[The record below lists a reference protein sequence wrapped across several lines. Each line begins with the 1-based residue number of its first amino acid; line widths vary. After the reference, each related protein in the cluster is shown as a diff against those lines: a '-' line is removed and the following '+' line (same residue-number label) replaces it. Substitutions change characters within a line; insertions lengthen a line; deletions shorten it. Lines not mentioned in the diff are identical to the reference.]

1 VFKQACTWLLGLE
14 RSFYRCARNVYR
26 LIGEIFSGSMTDY
39 MIRRARIR
47 VVRDGMPVE
56 PEIRLRG
63 IWPAAVIV
71 PLGLVMWVNHHL

>member
-1 VFKQACTWLLGLE
+1 MCT
-14 RSFYRCARNVYR
+14 SIYR
-26 LIGEIFSGSMTDY
+26 LIGEVFSGSMTDY

-47 VVRDGMPVE
+47 AIRDGRPVE

-71 PLGLVMWVNHHL
+71 PLGLVM